1 MKFFLVL
8 TAMLTAT
15 QAFGTEYEMTLE
27 RARKIG
33 AESSQ
38 QVHSAQF
45 ELNSSENSYQS
56 KRSDYFPTLSLE
68 GSYQQQSHLSTL
80 AIPNGPSVQFGD
92 YYNYSVGPVIRY
104 NLYNGS
110 QTTQSAESS
119 KYAIEQKKAQLGQA
133 KIVNTLSIEQAYIN
147 SALSLEE
154 LKGTADNLSLA
165 QKQYS
170 DIAKKASAGSATKL
184 DLLASKKEVLSYEI
198 LFRQSALRL
207 SQSLSDLKTQLGD
220 GPDWSQSVPMPK
232 SVSLE
237 NIKFAKPI
245 VVVKLDT
252 LDEMKIVPVEFDRVK
267 IEDHPELVAYKMQ
280 QESLIS
286 LSKAAKSSLYP
297 RFDLILKSSYGYP
310 DQTALN
316 SYWQNSAG
324 VALSMPIFEGSK
336 SSSEAGRFLSDAQAL
351 SARGNQRKLEMQSS
365 IEKAIASLESLSE
378 QVRLQDESVIES
390 SKYAK
395 ITFETYRLG
404 KAQYLDVQSANTK
417 LLEARNS
424 AARIRANLLS
434 TISQLNY
441 LYGRNVE
448 ETK

>member
-1 MKFFLVL
+1 MKFFLL
-8 TAMLTAT
+8 TTAMLIANRS
-15 QAFGTEYEMTLE
+15 FGAEYEMTLE

-33 AESSQ
+33 SEGSQ
-38 QVHSAQF
+38 QVHSAKF
-45 ELNSSENSYQS
+45 ELNSLDNSYQS
-56 KRSDYFPTLSLE
+56 KRADYFPILSLE
-68 GSYQQQSHLSTL
+68 GSYQQQSHLSTF
-80 AIPNGPSVQFGD
+80 AIPNGPAVQFGD

-110 QTTQSAESS
+110 QTTLSAESS

-133 KIVNTLSIEQAYIN
+133 KIGSTLAIEQAYIN
-147 SALSLEE
+147 SALALEE

-170 DIAKKASAGSATKL
+170 DISRKASAGSATKL

-198 LFRQSALRL
+198 LFRQSALHL
-207 SQSLSDLKTQLGD
+207 SQSLSDLKIQLGE
-220 GPDWSQSVPMPK
+220 GPDWSQSAPMPK
-232 SVSLE
+232 SVCLE
-237 NIKFAKPI
+237 NIKFANPI

-252 LDEMKIVPVEFDRVK
+252 LDEMKIVPMKLEK
-267 IEDHPELVAYKMQ
+267 AEIEDHPELVAYKMQ

-297 RFDLILKSSYGYP
+297 RFDLILKSNYSYP
-310 DQTALN
+310 DQTTLN

-324 VALSMPIFEGSK
+324 VTFSMPILEGSK
-336 SSSEAGRFLSDAQAL
+336 SSSESEKFLSEAQAL
-351 SARGNQRKLEMQSS
+351 GARGKQRKLEMQSS
-365 IEKAIASLESLSE
+365 IEKAIASLASLRE
-378 QVRLQDESVIES
+378 QVQLQDKSVIES
-390 SKYAK
+390 NKYAK

-417 LLEARNS
+417 FLEARNS
-424 AARIRANLLS
+424 AARIKANLLS

-441 LYGRNVE
+441 LYGRNAE
-448 ETK
+448 ENK